1 MHWPFNN
8 WDSAQE
14 VRKKNLNTQ
23 KWPHLKKDI
32 CLNFSLQ
39 TISQNN
45 NKKQT
50 QNMNFP
56 FGKTQNNNWSLA
68 KKEKHEKMGKSKYK
82 KQKNCKAT
90 KKNMKTGKKNCRIFW
105 NVEKLYSSLNMKIQT
120 AEKKAIKEHYVIN
133 LSSINIKWNR
143 DTEPQKT
150 I

>member
-90 KKNMKTGKKNCRIFW
+90 KKKHENGKKKLPHFLECRKTVQFIEHE
-105 NVEKLYSSLNMKIQT
+105 NTNSR
-120 AEKKAIKEHYVIN
+120 KKSYKRTLCY
-133 LSSINIKWNR
+133 
-143 DTEPQKT
+143 
-150 I
+150 